1 MAPTLRRITAIVP
14 LHLEVLAGRNG
25 LDRPVRWVA
34 VSELEDP
41 TPFLEG
47 GELVLTT
54 GMRLSAG
61 DAVPYVSRLVARGVT
76 GLGFGVGLSHDTVPP
91 GFAEAAEAA
100 GLPLVEVPRDTPFIA
115 IGKAVSELLAGE
127 QYEEISRAF
136 AAQGRLTRAALQREG
151 PPAVVDRL
159 AREIGGWALLLDPAG
174 AVRHAAD
181 ATGRHAGP
189 GRAGP
194 GDRHAGTAGRS
205 GAAGDRA
212 AGGCAAQDWMAQDR
226 TAQDRTAEDWAGE
239 TARWL
244 EPEIARLRT
253 APSLASL
260 ALSSPD
266 EHVVVQPLG
275 RRGFFAVGSSRPFS
289 PIAHTVVNAA
299 GSLLTLALEQGREQR
314 SAAARVRSA
323 VLRLLLAGEA
333 GAAVETL
340 AALGLRLPGEPVTVL
355 ACDTSDPEA
364 LAEAL
369 TEAMT
374 GAMTGA
380 PRQAQTGA
388 PRQAQTGAPTGA
400 APGPRGAF
408 AAVSGPRRRHDDIF
422 TAPWEGMLVVL
433 APDSYADEV
442 VALAAQHGRVGVSAP
457 GVEIVR
463 SESRGDSRTDSRMDS
478 RTDGRVGPAAAGSAD
493 RGASRPVAADGFD
506 RVSGRVS
513 DRAPDRAPDR
523 VPDRVPDQA
532 LAAALDRALD
542 QARRALVSAS
552 PVARFSE
559 LAGRGL
565 LSLLDPAA
573 AASFAAAILAP
584 LREYGS
590 RADLVESLR
599 AYLASNGHWD
609 AAAQRLGVHRHT
621 LRYRMKRVSELLGRD
636 LDDPAVRAELWIALC
651 L

>member
-54 GMRLSAG
+54 GMRLSGADAG
-61 DAVPYVSRLVARGVT
+61 PYVSRLVARGVT
-76 GLGFGVGLSHDTVPP
+76 GLGFGVGLSHDVVPP
-91 GFAEAAEAA
+91 AFAGAAESA

-115 IGKAVSELLAGE
+115 IGKAVSDLLAGE

-136 AAQGRLTRAALQREG
+136 AAQGRLTRAALRRRG
-151 PPAVVDRL
+151 PVAVVDRL
-159 AREIGGWALLLDPAG
+159 AREIGGWALLFDPSG

-181 ATGRHAGP
+181 ATGRAGP
-189 GRAGP
+189 GGQGP
-194 GDRHAGTAGRS
+194 GGQGPGGQGPGGR
-205 GAAGDRA
+205 GP
-212 AGGCAAQDWMAQDR
+212 GGHGPGQDGPV
-226 TAQDRTAEDWAGE
+226 EDWARE
-239 TARWL
+239 TARSL
-244 EPEIARLRT
+244 EPEIARLRS

-260 ALSSPD
+260 ALATPD

-275 RRGFFAVGSSRPFS
+275 RRGFFAVGSPRPFS

-314 SAAARVRSA
+314 AAAAQVRAA
-323 VLRLLLAGEA
+323 VLRLLLAGET
-333 GAAVETL
+333 GAAARTL
-340 AALGLRLPGEPVTVL
+340 AALGMRLPAEPVTVL
-355 ACDTSDPEA
+355 VCQTSDPD
-364 LAEAL
+364 AL
-369 TEAMT
+369 TEALS
-374 GAMTGA
+374 
-380 PRQAQTGA
+380 
-388 PRQAQTGAPTGA
+388 GA
-400 APGPRGAF
+400 APAC
-408 AAVSGPRRRHDDIF
+408 F
-422 TAPWEGMLVVL
+422 TAPWEGLLVVP
-433 APDSYADEV
+433 APDAYAEEV
-442 VALAAQHGRVGVSAP
+442 IALAARYGRVGAGAP
-457 GVEIVR
+457 GVDLSSGQGV
-463 SESRGDSRTDSRMDS
+463 
-478 RTDGRVGPAAAGSAD
+478 RVGPGGAEAEAVGSAAPAAGGGPRLD
-493 RGASRPVAADGFD
+493 
-506 RVSGRVS
+506 
-513 DRAPDRAPDR
+513 
-523 VPDRVPDQA
+523 
-532 LAAALDRALD
+532 LAVGLD
-542 QARRALVSAS
+542 QARRALASAS
-552 PVARFSE
+552 PVARFTE
-559 LAGRGL
+559 LAGQGL
-565 LSLLDPAA
+565 LSLLDPDA

-636 LDDPAVRAELWIALC
+636 LDDPAVRAELWIALS

>member
-14 LHLEVLAGRNG
+14 LHLRILAGRNG

-76 GLGFGVGLSHDTVPP
+76 GLGFGVGLSHDAVPP
-91 GFAEAAEAA
+91 AFAEAAEAA

-115 IGKAVSELLAGE
+115 IGKAVSDLLAGE

-151 PPAVVDRL
+151 PVAVVDRL

-181 ATGRHAGP
+181 ATGR
-189 GRAGP
+189 RAGQ
-194 GDRHAGTAGRS
+194 GDTHGTAAGRRDGTAG
-205 GAAGDRA
+205 
-212 AGGCAAQDWMAQDR
+212 
-226 TAQDRTAEDWAGE
+226 DWARE
-239 TARWL
+239 TARSL
-244 EPEIARLRT
+244 EPELARLRS
-253 APSLASL
+253 APSPASL
-260 ALSSPD
+260 ALATPD

-275 RRGFFAVGSSRPFS
+275 RRGFFAVGSPRPFS

-314 SAAARVRSA
+314 SAAAHVRSA

-333 GAAVETL
+333 RAAAETL
-340 AALGLRLPGEPVTVL
+340 AALGMRLPGEPVTVL
-355 ACDTSDPEA
+355 ACDTPDP
-364 LAEAL
+364 EAL
-369 TEAMT
+369 TEAL
-374 GAMTGA
+374 
-380 PRQAQTGA
+380 
-388 PRQAQTGAPTGA
+388 TGA
-400 APGPRGAF
+400 APGPRGMGTTR
-408 AAVSGPRRRHDDIF
+408 AVPSCF
-422 TAPWEGMLVVL
+422 TAPWEGLLVVL
-433 APDSYADEV
+433 APDSHADEV
-442 VALAAQHGRVGVSAP
+442 VTLAARHGRVGVSAP
-457 GVEIVR
+457 GVEIAR
-463 SESRGDSRTDSRMDS
+463 FESRVESRMGNRMEPPAEARMDAGAGA
-478 RTDGRVGPAAAGSAD
+478 RGEGGAAAGSVTW
-493 RGASRPVAADGFD
+493 GASRPDPATGLDHAFD
-506 RVSGRVS
+506 RDF
-513 DRAPDRAPDR
+513 DRAFDRALDR
-523 VPDRVPDQA
+523 A
-532 LAAALDRALD
+532 LARALD

>member
-1 MAPTLRRITAIVP
+1 MAPALRRITAIVP
-14 LHLEVLAGRNG
+14 LHLEVLAGWNG

-61 DAVPYVSRLVARGVT
+61 DAEPYVSRLVARGVA
-76 GLGFGVGLSHDTVPP
+76 GLGFGVGLSHDAVPP
-91 GFAEAAEAA
+91 AFAEAAEAA

-115 IGKAVSELLAGE
+115 IGKAVSDLLAGE

-151 PPAVVDRL
+151 PVAVVDRL

-174 AVRHAAD
+174 ALRHAAGT
-181 ATGRHAGP
+181 TGRRAAGVHA
-189 GRAGP
+189 AT
-194 GDRHAGTAGRS
+194 DDKHAGTDDRRGV
-205 GAAGDRA
+205 AGD
-212 AGGCAAQDWMAQDR
+212 
-226 TAQDRTAEDWAGE
+226 WARE
-239 TARWL
+239 TARSL
-244 EPEIARLRT
+244 EPEIARLRS
-253 APSLASL
+253 APSLSSL
-260 ALSSPD
+260 ALSTPD

-275 RRGFFAVGSSRPFS
+275 RRGFFVVGSPRPFS
-289 PIAHTVVNAA
+289 PIAYTIVNAA

-314 SAAARVRSA
+314 SAAAQVRSA
-323 VLRLLLAGEA
+323 VLRLLLAGEVR
-333 GAAVETL
+333 AAAETL
-340 AALGLRLPGEPVTVL
+340 AALGMRLPGEPVTVL
-355 ACDTSDPEA
+355 ACDTPDP
-364 LAEAL
+364 EAL
-369 TEAMT
+369 TEALT
-374 GAMTGA
+374 GAVPGA
-380 PRQAQTGA
+380 E
-388 PRQAQTGAPTGA
+388 
-400 APGPRGAF
+400 PGSRGAF
-408 AAVSGPRRRHDDIF
+408 AGVGTF
-422 TAPWEGMLVVL
+422 TAPWEGLLVVL
-433 APDSYADEV
+433 APDAGADEL

-463 SESRGDSRTDSRMDS
+463 SEGRV
-478 RTDGRVGPAAAGSAD
+478 DGRMESRVESPAAGAAGSVT
-493 RGASRPVAADGFD
+493 RSASRPNLDAGLDRGFEHD
-506 RVSGRVS
+506 
-513 DRAPDRAPDR
+513 
-523 VPDRVPDQA
+523 
-532 LAAALDRALD
+532 LDRAVD

-636 LDDPAVRAELWIALC
+636 LDDPAVRAELWIAVC